1 MHIILEAVNEGSHGL
16 RGEVH
21 GRFTDDDLP
30 AWSKVGGPV
39 DRCKPHRLC
48 MAPHAEVLGV
58 FEGGIYGL
66 ETVQFSFPAD
76 LCWVVRSS
84 T

>member
-16 RGEVH
+16 RGQVP
-21 GRFTDDDLP
+21 GSFTDDDLP

-58 FEGGIYGL
+58 FYASFL
-66 ETVQFSFPAD
+66 ASVTVFMRRF
-76 LCWVVRSS
+76 
-84 T
+84 

>member
-1 MHIILEAVNEGSHGL
+1 MHIILEAVNEGSQGL
-16 RGEVH
+16 RGEVP

-58 FEGGIYGL
+58 L
-66 ETVQFSFPAD
+66 
-76 LCWVVRSS
+76 
-84 T
+84 